1 MIRQAILLAVLLLA
15 APVHAEMISGVAKVT
30 DGDTIRIANDRIRL
44 HGIDAPEM
52 RQKCGTETGELYQ
65 CGQTASEKLR
75 EAIGNQPVDCQ
86 FFERDRY
93 NRIIGTCFNA
103 TGKNIQS
110 WMVEGGWAVAYRR
123 YSTRYVK
130 EENAAREAK
139 RGIWRGMFT
148 MPWSWRRQ
156 NR

>member
-1 MIRQAILLAVLLLA
+1 MIRQAILLAVLLLV

-30 DGDTIRIANDRIRL
+30 DGDTIRIANERIRL

-139 RGIWRGMFT
+139 RGIWRGMFA

>member
-1 MIRQAILLAVLLLA
+1 MFKQVILLTALLLSSLA
-15 APVHAEMISGVAKVT
+15 NADVISGLARVT
-30 DGDTIRIANDRIRL
+30 DGDTIRIKNERIRL
-44 HGIDAPEM
+44 HGIDAPELQ
-52 RQKCGTETGELYQ
+52 QKCGTETGEPYQ
-65 CGQTASEKLR
+65 CGNSAAEKLR
-75 EAIGNQPVDCQ
+75 EAIDNQPVNCQ

-103 TGKNIQS
+103 AGKNIQS
-110 WMVEGGWAVAYRR
+110 WMVESGWAVAYRR

-130 EENAAREAK
+130 EENTAREAK
-139 RGIWRGMFT
+139 RGIWRGMFA

>member
-1 MIRQAILLAVLLLA
+1 MIRQAILLAVLLLV

-30 DGDTIRIANDRIRL
+30 DGDTIRIANERIRL

-52 RQKCGTETGELYQ
+52 QQKCGTETGELYQ

-139 RGIWRGMFT
+139 RGIWRGMFA

>member
-1 MIRQAILLAVLLLA
+1 MIRQAILLAVLLLV

-30 DGDTIRIANDRIRL
+30 DGDTIRIANERIRL

-52 RQKCGTETGELYQ
+52 QQKCGTETGELYQ

-103 TGKNIQS
+103 IGKNIQS

-123 YSTRYVK
+123 SSTRYVK
-130 EENAAREAK
+130 EENAAREAM
-139 RGIWRGMFT
+139 RGIWRGMFA

>member
-1 MIRQAILLAVLLLA
+1 MFKQVILLTALLLSSLA
-15 APVHAEMISGVAKVT
+15 NADVISGLARVT
-30 DGDTIRIANDRIRL
+30 DGDTIRIKNERIRL
-44 HGIDAPEM
+44 HGIDAPEL
-52 RQKCGTETGELYQ
+52 QQSCGTEIGEPYQ
-65 CGQTASEKLR
+65 CGNSAAEKLR
-75 EAIGNQPVDCQ
+75 EAIDNQPVDCQ

-103 TGKNIQS
+103 AGKNIQS
-110 WMVEGGWAVAYRR
+110 WMVESGWAVAYRR

-130 EENAAREAK
+130 EENTAREAK
-139 RGIWRGMFT
+139 RGIWRGMFA

>member
-1 MIRQAILLAVLLLA
+1 MIRQAILLAVLLLV

-30 DGDTIRIANDRIRL
+30 DGDTIRIANERIRL

-52 RQKCGTETGELYQ
+52 QQKCGTEAGELYQ

-139 RGIWRGMFT
+139 RGIWRGMFA

>member
-1 MIRQAILLAVLLLA
+1 MIRQAILLAVLLLV

-30 DGDTIRIANDRIRL
+30 DGDTIRIANERIRL

-93 NRIIGTCFNA
+93 DRIIGTCFNA

-110 WMVEGGWAVAYRR
+110 WMVKDGWAVAYRR

-139 RGIWRGMFT
+139 RGIWRGMFA

>member
-1 MIRQAILLAVLLLA
+1 MLRQAILLAVLLLA
-15 APVHAEMISGVAKVT
+15 GTAHADVISGLARVT
-30 DGDTIRIANDRIRL
+30 DGDTIRIANERIRL
-44 HGIDAPEM
+44 HGIDAPEL
-52 RQKCGTETGELYQ
+52 RQKCGTETGEPYQ
-65 CGQTASEKLR
+65 CGISAAEKLR

-93 NRIIGTCFNA
+93 GRIIGTCFNA

-123 YSTRYVK
+123 YSTRYV
-130 EENAAREAK
+130 EEEAAAREAK
-139 RGIWRGMFT
+139 RGIWRGSFT
-148 MPWSWRRQ
+148 MPWIWRRQ

>member
-1 MIRQAILLAVLLLA
+1 MLRQAILLAVLLLE
-15 APVHAEMISGVAKVT
+15 APAHADVISGLAKVT
-30 DGDTIRIANDRIRL
+30 DGDTIKIANERIRL

-52 RQKCGTETGELYQ
+52 RQKCGTEAGELYQ

-86 FFERDRY
+86 FFARGRY

-103 TGKNIQS
+103 AGKNIQS

-139 RGIWRGMFT
+139 RGIWRGMFA

>member
-1 MIRQAILLAVLLLA
+1 MIRQAILLTVLLLV

-30 DGDTIRIANDRIRL
+30 DGDTIRIANERVRL
-44 HGIDAPEM
+44 HGIDAPELQ
-52 RQKCGTETGELYQ
+52 QKCGTEAGELYQ

-75 EAIGNQPVDCQ
+75 ETIGNQPVDCQ
-86 FFERDRY
+86 FLERDRY

-110 WMVEGGWAVAYRR
+110 WMVEEGWAVAYRR
-123 YSTRYVK
+123 YSTRYV
-130 EENAAREAK
+130 EEETAAREAR
-139 RGIWRGMFT
+139 RGIWRGSFT
-148 MPWSWRRQ
+148 MPWIWRRQ

>member
-1 MIRQAILLAVLLLA
+1 MFKQVILLTALLLSSLA
-15 APVHAEMISGVAKVT
+15 NADVISGLARVT
-30 DGDTIRIANDRIRL
+30 DGDTIRIKNERIRL
-44 HGIDAPEM
+44 HGIDAPEL
-52 RQKCGTETGELYQ
+52 RQKCGTETGEPYQ
-65 CGQTASEKLR
+65 CGNSAAEKLR
-75 EAIGNQPVDCQ
+75 EAIDNRPVDCQ

-103 TGKNIQS
+103 AGKNIQS
-110 WMVEGGWAVAYRR
+110 WMVKGGWAVAYRR

-139 RGIWRGMFT
+139 RGIWRGMFA